1 MTGSLISMAAEALV
15 ALLLIITIGYCV
27 LLNKRLKRLR
37 ADESDLR
44 ATISEL
50 VMATEIAERA
60 IGGLREAA
68 LDCDKTLA
76 ARMRE
81 AEYFS
86 IEIAREIG
94 EGQKVLA
101 RIKQIASA
109 VRRAD
114 AQSHAQAEEA
124 ASTAGAA
131 QTSEQGVPPPLPPE
145 ATEIRGVS
153 NASDLSY
160 RMSIAGV
167 HAGGETETT
176 EPAVSLPVEDVR
188 VSEVQKRASRVDELR
203 ALAEQARIRLMEMRR
218 VNAEKAA

>member
-27 LLNKRLKRLR
+27 LLNGRLKRLR

-50 VMATEIAERA
+50 VTATEIAERA

-76 ARMRE
+76 ARVRE

-114 AQSHAQAEEA
+114 AQTRAQAEEEA
-124 ASTAGAA
+124 AANASGD
-131 QTSEQGVPPPLPPE
+131 GVPPPLPPE
-145 ATEIRGVS
+145 AVDGRVGS
-153 NASDLSY
+153 NSSEYAHRSATASP
-160 RMSIAGV
+160 
-167 HAGGETETT
+167 HAEE
-176 EPAVSLPVEDVR
+176 ESEAAAPVNLPVEDVR
-188 VSEVQKRASRVDELR
+188 QADGPKRPSRVEELR
-203 ALAEQARIRLMEMRR
+203 ALAEQARVRLMEMRR

>member
-1 MTGSLISMAAEALV
+1 M

-27 LLNKRLKRLR
+27 LLNSRLKRLR

-76 ARMRE
+76 ARVRE

-114 AQSHAQAEEA
+114 AQTQAQSQAEAEDPASAQASSAVGEVA
-124 ASTAGAA
+124 
-131 QTSEQGVPPPLPPE
+131 VPPPLPPE
-145 ATEIRGVS
+145 AVEGRHMLHS
-153 NASDLSY
+153 NDHAY
-160 RMSIAGV
+160 RTSMAEA
-167 HAGGETETT
+167 HAEDETEASVPVNL
-176 EPAVSLPVEDVR
+176 PAED
-188 VSEVQKRASRVDELR
+188 
-203 ALAEQARIRLMEMRR
+203 
-218 VNAEKAA
+218 